1 MKQKKSPVLL
11 LVGVIAMIGIMALI
25 NATGMMS
32 GQSSLNMNVPKQ
44 EDAPKAKPKLVNSR
58 DYEANKS
65 SLKDALAKKSGN
77 TTQDGEVVAAK
88 NPVRPTILLPEF
100 KRVEA
105 TENET
110 ATSTMWYRDG
120 SREKDKASKLDQ
132 RIDKTR

>member
-11 LVGVIAMIGIMALI
+11 LVGVIAMISIMALI

-32 GQSSLNMNVPKQ
+32 GQSSLNMNVPKR
-44 EDAPKAKPKLVNSR
+44 EDGDVAKPKMVTSR
-58 DYEANKS
+58 DFDANKN

-77 TTQDGEVVAAK
+77 TTQEGDLVAAK

-105 TENET
+105 QENET

-120 SREKDKASKLDQ
+120 SRQKEKASELDK
-132 RIDKTR
+132 RIDNDR